1 MLDAPLNTSA
11 AALHQISNTR
21 RKAVCDMIVSVVT
34 QAQCK
39 GARDMSMREVQAA
52 INEAYGRWIDVSTI
66 SGRVTLLV
74 ASGQL
79 LRVTA
84 PRPCTVTGATVNALS
99 VPMQQ
104 ASIPSVQ
111 GGYY

>member
-11 AALHQISNTR
+11 AALHQISNGK
-21 RKAVCDMIVSVVT
+21 RKQLCELIVDVVT
-34 QAQCK
+34 QAQRK

-52 INEAYGRWIDVSTI
+52 INEAYGRWLDVSTI

-84 PRPCTVTGATVNALS
+84 PRACTVTGATVNALS
-99 VPMQQ
+99 VPMRQ

-111 GGYY
+111 GGCY